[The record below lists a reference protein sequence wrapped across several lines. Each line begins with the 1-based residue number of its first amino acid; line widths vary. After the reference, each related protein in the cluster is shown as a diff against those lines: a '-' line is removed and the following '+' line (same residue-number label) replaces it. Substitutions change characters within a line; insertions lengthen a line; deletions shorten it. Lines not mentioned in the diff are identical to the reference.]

1 MKKIRI
7 LFSFL
12 FLLPLLLVGQ
22 TNSIQDTNAVFISNT
37 NNTNN
42 TTNLASTN
50 LLNAI
55 GTQKNNEE
63 IARNYSEVAESLVQA
78 GDLQKAE
85 VYCNKAIQ
93 VESVTAAKKNLAA
106 YYRQLARIQ
115 ELQNKFSISSESY
128 SKAAGLSKDSIE
140 KNLNKNDAL
149 RLRYKLSPKEELLYL
164 NQNAVILNN
173 TNNQAEKVQNLT
185 QMASANIALNQTEP
199 ALANYREALSNLD
212 STSVQAVLIKS
223 NIVDLMA
230 ASQDFTEAI
239 ALQKQL
245 VKQARENS
253 NIEVRII
260 QLRNLAALYF
270 KIDSIPAGLA
280 LLHEAYTLAIDKG
293 SLAEAKKS
301 LAALTTHYS
310 QLKQPEQA
318 AQLYNTFISNLDNIL
333 ARDSSLIDKKLFL
346 INEGKIVAL
355 EQQQI
360 LKDELIARKNRYSL
374 FLIGFIILLGIVLL
388 LSWKAW
394 MSIRKRNKQIALQSL
409 RREMNPH
416 FIFNSL
422 NSINQFIANNN
433 EREANKYLTSY
444 SGLMRNIME
453 NSNKDYV
460 SLATEI
466 DQLKKYLELERMRF
480 PDKFN
485 YAIEIDPTLVADQV
499 MVPNMLIQP
508 NLENAIWHGLRYK
521 ESAGML
527 LVTFKSVDKR
537 IQVSIDDNGIGLTAS
552 KNMKTKN
559 QKLHESLGLKN
570 VEERIR
576 LLNAIYKTD
585 IRFDLT
591 EKSGSSRG
599 VLVQLTW

>member
-1 MKKIRI
+1 MKKIAA
-7 LFSFL
+7 LLLFL
-12 FLLPLLLVGQ
+12 FAVSLSMAAQ
-22 TNSIQDTNAVFISNT
+22 TNSIQDTNAIFIPNS
-37 NNTNN
+37 NNTSN
-42 TTNLASTN
+42 TTNAASN
-50 LLNAI
+50 KLLNAI
-55 GTQKNNEE
+55 GTQKTNAE
-63 IARNYSEVAESLVQA
+63 IARNYSEVAEALVQS

-85 VYCNKAIQ
+85 AYSNKAIQ
-93 VESVTAAKKNLAA
+93 VELGTAEKKNLAQ

-128 SKAAGLSKDSIE
+128 AKAASYCRDSME

-149 RLRYKLSPKEELLYL
+149 RLWYKSSPKDELLYL

-173 TNNQAEKVQNLT
+173 TNNPAEKVQNLT
-185 QMASANIALNQTEP
+185 QMAEANIALNQKEP
-199 ALANYREALSNLD
+199 ALENYREALSNID
-212 STSVQAVLIKS
+212 STSEQAVWIKS
-223 NIVDLMA
+223 NMVNLMA
-230 ASQDFTEAI
+230 ASSDFTEAI
-239 ALQKQL
+239 ALQKKL
-245 VKQARENS
+245 VKQAQENA
-253 NIEVRII
+253 NMAVQVA

-270 KIDSIPAGLA
+270 KVDSPAVGLN
-280 LLHEAYTLAIDKG
+280 LLHQAYQMAVEQG
-293 SLAEAKKS
+293 SLVEAKKS
-301 LAALTTHYS
+301 LTALTKYYGEN
-310 QLKQPEQA
+310 KQPERA
-318 AQLYNTFISNLDNIL
+318 AALYTSFINNLDNLL

-346 INEGKIVAL
+346 INEGKIASL

-360 LKDELIARKNRYSL
+360 LKDELISRKNKYTI
-374 FLIGFIILLGIVLL
+374 FLIGFIIVLGIVLAL
-388 LSWKAW
+388 FWKAW

-422 NSINQFIANNN
+422 NSVNQFIANNN

-444 SGLMRNIME
+444 SGLMRNMME

-460 SLATEI
+460 SLAIEL

-485 YAIEIDPTLVADQV
+485 YIIDVDPTLVVDQV

-521 ESAGML
+521 ESAGL
-527 LVTFKSVDKR
+527 LHVTFNQVGKR
-537 IQVSIDDNGIGLTAS
+537 IQVLIDDNGIGLTAS

-576 LLNAIYKTD
+576 LLNALHKTD
-585 IRFDLT
+585 IRFELI
-591 EKSGSSRG
+591 EKSGATSG
-599 VLVQLTW
+599 VQVLLSW